1 MNMDWDTMRQQWR
14 SEGPAAGT
22 VSVDELES
30 RDQALQKQVWWRDVI
45 ETAAAVVVAIFF
57 AFTALGSAASGN
69 WAVAGFS
76 AVLVAWAVFVPVW
89 LRRARRW
96 MPVVEHHMPLVEG
109 LVRQRDAALV
119 QARMLE
125 RVWLWYLVPPAI
137 GVFGL
142 TFALRGPSTFTWT
155 YLAVVVLLYA
165 GIGWLNRRVAR
176 TKYRVHADRLQ
187 RQIDAL
193 NGEEVA

>member
-1 MNMDWDTMRQQWR
+1 MSMDWETMRQQWR
-14 SEGPAAGT
+14 GDAPAAPIL
-22 VSVDELES
+22 SVDELES
-30 RDQALQKQVWWRDVI
+30 RDEALQKQVRWRDRI
-45 ETAAAVVVAIFF
+45 ETVAALMVAIFF
-57 AFTALGSAASGN
+57 AFSALGYAAKAD
-69 WAVAGFS
+69 WAAFGF
-76 AVLVAWAVFVPVW
+76 ALLLVAWALFVPVW